1 MQTQGIGSCSHARDA
16 ASCKGIPFAHL
27 DVKGNGSF
35 QSTQPS
41 ESKNIVVA
49 PGIEP
54 DQQGTSPRQ
63 EKTKAALPLRCN
75 RGGILPAVVHA
86 SRHGSQSC
94 QEHNTVVRG
103 RGWKTN
109 NARWLS
115 RFWSKGWGWVGW
127 QGQQQWLQP
136 YTNPGTRVEPQQIVA
151 QRLLSCVQ
159 YPVLFKSSTEDLT
172 RPTFCFVVK
181 YCVDPKA
188 IGTPTQVEGT
198 SSLPA
203 WILS

>member
-1 MQTQGIGSCSHARDA
+1 MQKQGIGSCSHARDA

-103 RGWKTN
+103 GAGKPTMPVGCPGSGQRG
-109 NARWLS
+109 
-115 RFWSKGWGWVGW
+115 GGGWVGKGNSSGCSLTQIPE
-127 QGQQQWLQP
+127 QGL
-136 YTNPGTRVEPQQIVA
+136 NLNR
-151 QRLLSCVQ
+151 S
-159 YPVLFKSSTEDLT
+159 
-172 RPTFCFVVK
+172 
-181 YCVDPKA
+181 
-188 IGTPTQVEGT
+188 
-198 SSLPA
+198 
-203 WILS
+203 